1 MKDNTVDIN
10 NSSIYGNINNIDNSI
25 DNSVNITNHFNQ
37 RINLKERFEKGNIEH
52 EYSAYC
58 VGKFGNKAYKGCV
71 PITFINI
78 HSYNQ
83 FMYDHMHINVPK
95 DWYSE
100 LYFNDSIMK
109 FKGTVLPYTRGNGT
123 LDYSIKITEIYTDQ
137 TSKRTQINYSNSLKF
152 RNIILK
158 EEHINELK
166 NYIINGMLQETLAE
180 FTIRILTLLDSA
192 LASID
197 NSFYSGFITNFI
209 LTQYFL
215 NTSLNEQ
222 CNQIYII
229 RQLDKEILLDLAL
242 IISNVIMTYN
252 IDSNK
257 LYKYK
262 DLFSYICNI
271 CNVLQNINKNCGKY
285 TKGKNSEFIELN
297 SNLNLF
303 GNKINHDNTNK
314 MFDKIKRRHKDFGFS
329 FPENKEEF
337 ENELYVNLIKLLCN
351 LGYINV
357 KNL

>member
-1 MKDNTVDIN
+1 MKDSYIN
-10 NSSIYGNINNIDNSI
+10 NNKITGSIIGDYGTV

-58 VGKFGNKAYKGCV
+58 VGKFGSKAYKGCV

-83 FMYDHMHINVPK
+83 FMYDHMHIDVPE

-100 LYFNDSIMK
+100 LYFNNSIMK
-109 FKGTVLPYTRGNGT
+109 FKGVVNQYSRGNGT

-137 TSKRTQINYSNSLKF
+137 TSKNTSVNYSNSLKF
-152 RNIILK
+152 RNILLK

-166 NYIINGMLQETLAE
+166 DYIINGMFQETLAE
-180 FTIRILTLLDSA
+180 FTIRIFTLLDSA

-242 IISNVIMTYN
+242 IVSNIIMTYN

-262 DLFSYICNI
+262 DLFSYVCNI
-271 CNVLQNINKNCGKY
+271 CNVLQNINKNCGEY
-285 TKGKNSEFIELN
+285 NKGKNNEYIELN
-297 SNLNLF
+297 NNLNLF
-303 GNKINHDNTNK
+303 STKINHDNTNK
-314 MFDKIKRRHKDFGFS
+314 MFDKIKRRHRDFGFN
-329 FPENKEEF
+329 FPENKNEF
-337 ENELYVNLIKLLCN
+337 ENELYINLIKLLCN